1 MSQFLWHKIVDQVL
15 DIAHA
20 STLGPGSKT
29 HRKIKLRAR
38 PRIIIKSFRRKLR
51 VKKTRLKKSQARQK
65 EYLTQ
70 KEKTRLLVQDRLMHF
85 IEKYQKL
92 GIDLK
97 PSGRIA
103 IRDSKTRWG
112 SCSSKGNL
120 NFHWKLGIIPQ
131 HLSDYVI
138 VHELCHLKEFN
149 HGKQFWELV
158 ELVCPQ
164 YRDYKAELRMI
175 HLV

>member
-15 DIAHA
+15 GIAHA
-20 STLGPGSKT
+20 SKLGLGSKT
-29 HRKIKLRAR
+29 YRKTKLRAGS
-38 PRIIIKSFRRKLR
+38 RIVIKSFRKKLR
-51 VKKTRLKKSQARQK
+51 VKKTRLKKSQTRQK
-65 EYLTQ
+65 EYLAQ
-70 KEKTRLLVQDRLMHF
+70 KEKTRLLVQDRLMYF
-85 IEKYQKL
+85 IEKYHEL

-112 SCSSKGNL
+112 SCSSKRNL
-120 NFHWKLGIIPQ
+120 NFHWKRGIILS

-138 VHELCHLKEFN
+138 VHEICHLKEFN

-158 ELVCPQ
+158 GLVCPQ
-164 YRDYKAELRMI
+164 YSECREELKVI
-175 HLV
+175 HLS

>member
-15 DIAHA
+15 DVARA
-20 STLGPGSKT
+20 SKIGLGSIS
-29 HRKIKLRAR
+29 HRKTKVRTGYR
-38 PRIIIKSFRRKLR
+38 VGTTSFRRKLK
-51 VKKTRLKKSQARQK
+51 VKKTRVKKSQTRQK
-65 EYLTQ
+65 EYLAQ
-70 KEKTRLLVQDRLMHF
+70 KEKTRLLVQDRVKYF

-120 NFHWKLGIIPQ
+120 NFHWKLGVIPT

-149 HGKQFWELV
+149 HGAGFWGLV
-158 ELVCPQ
+158 ELACPQ
-164 YRDYKAELRMI
+164 YRECKAELRLV
-175 HLV
+175 HLG